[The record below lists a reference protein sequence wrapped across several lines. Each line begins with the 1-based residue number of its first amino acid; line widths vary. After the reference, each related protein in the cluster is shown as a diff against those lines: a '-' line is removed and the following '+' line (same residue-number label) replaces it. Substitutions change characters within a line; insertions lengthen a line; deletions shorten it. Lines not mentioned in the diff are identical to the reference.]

1 MSRLVIGVG
10 NATRGDDGAGVVAAR
25 RMGAKGLVASAPFQL
40 MELWAGADDVVVI
53 DAARSGEPPGTIH
66 RFEVRSQ
73 ELPIDVLGG
82 STHAIGVAEVVELAR
97 ALDRLPARLTVYG
110 IEVGGLSHGNAL
122 SPQVEAAVG
131 TVVAELSDA

>member
-1 MSRLVIGVG
+1 MSRLVIGIG
-10 NATRGDDGAGVVAAR
+10 NASRGDDGAGVVAAG
-25 RMGAKGLVASAPFQL
+25 RMGADGLVAKAPFQL
-40 MELWAGADDVVVI
+40 IELWEGADDVVVI

-66 RFEVRSQ
+66 RFEATSQ

-110 IEVGGLSHGNAL
+110 IEVGELSHGNDL
-122 SPQVEAAVG
+122 SPQVEAAVDA
-131 TVVAELSDA
+131 VVAELNHA

>member
-10 NATRGDDGAGVVAAR
+10 NASRGDDGAGVVAAR
-25 RMGAKGLVASAPFQL
+25 RMGAKGTVATTPFQL
-40 MELWAGADDVVVI
+40 IELWAGADDVVVI

-66 RFEVRSQ
+66 RFEARSQ
-73 ELPIDVLGG
+73 VLPIHVLGG

-97 ALDRLPARLTVYG
+97 ALDRLPARLAVYG

-122 SPQVEAAVG
+122 SPQVAAAVG

>member
-10 NATRGDDGAGVVAAR
+10 NASRGDDGAGVEAAR
-25 RMGAKGLVASAPFQL
+25 RMGPRGLVATAPFQL
-40 MELWAGADDVVVI
+40 IELWAEADDVVVI
-53 DAARSGEPPGTIH
+53 DAARSGEPAGTIH
-66 RFEVRSQ
+66 RFEARSQ

-110 IEVGGLSHGNAL
+110 IEVGELSHGNDL
-122 SPQVEAAVG
+122 SPEVEAAVG
-131 TVVAELSDA
+131 VVVAELSDA